1 MDEVLNKLFQ
11 MYEKTP
17 VLVAA
22 YDGFDRLRYAN
33 HAFRSAFFIEPEE
46 TPFWSELMARIDDM
60 LQRRDS
66 KDAVLGCLG
75 VLDIDSFKSVNDRF
89 GHQVGDLILR
99 DFARRI

>member
-33 HAFRSAFFIEPEE
+33 TAFRSAFFIEPEE
-46 TPFWSELMARIDDM
+46 TPFWSELM
-60 LQRRDS
+60 RR
-66 KDAVLGCLG
+66 
-75 VLDIDSFKSVNDRF
+75 NY
-89 GHQVGDLILR
+89 Q
-99 DFARRI
+99 ARRGTVIRNPDFEAWLVSTQSRRGKVGFRAFGASDRVFRPGG

>member
-33 HAFRSAFFIEPEE
+33 HAFRSAFSIEPEE
-46 TPFWSELMARIDDM
+46 RK
-60 LQRRDS
+60 RH
-66 KDAVLGCLG
+66 
-75 VLDIDSFKSVNDRF
+75 RF
-89 GHQVGDLILR
+89 GR
-99 DFARRI
+99 S